1 MFPSVIFHPFAIS
14 MDPAKDERIANVF
27 VDFDNP
33 VQTFLNSDCLHEYFA
48 MKTNLYGSSQYI

>member
-1 MFPSVIFHPFAIS
+1 